1 MIRPAPFRPARSL
14 TRCACFFLALGAG
27 LRAAPDP
34 APIRIGQYASLTGKE
49 ASFGQSSHQGVVLAV
64 AELNA
69 HGGVLGRPVEL
80 LAEDIQSKSGEA
92 ATAVKKLIA
101 RDQVVAV
108 LGGNASTNSLEA
120 APVCQAARVPM
131 IAISS
136 TNPKVT
142 ATGTYIFRACFID
155 PFQGAVLAKFAR
167 TTLHAR
173 RVALLTSVSA
183 PYSVGLSNVFRERF
197 TAAGGEIV
205 AEQKY
210 TEGDKDFRAQLPA
223 LKALAPDAI
232 AATGYYT
239 EAALICQQARDLGL
253 TVPIFGGD
261 GWEAPQLI
269 ALGGRAVEGTY
280 YSTHYSAESPA
291 PEVQAFIRRFRAR
304 YDGATP
310 DAVAAL
316 GYDATML
323 LADALRRA
331 GTTDGPRLRDA
342 LAATKDFPGIT
353 GRTTIDADRNTSKP
367 AVILR
372 VKDGRAQFVG
382 AVTP

>member
-1 MIRPAPFRPARSL
+1 MRPASSRPTRSL
-14 TRCACFFLALGAG
+14 TRCALFFLPLAAVVGA
-27 LRAAPDP
+27 AAPE
-34 APIRIGQYASLTGKE
+34 PIKVGQYASLTGKE

-64 AELNA
+64 EELNA
-69 HGGVLGRPVEL
+69 RGGVLGRPVEFL
-80 LAEDIQSKSGEA
+80 VEDIGSKSGES

-101 RDQVVAV
+101 RDGVVAV

-120 APVCQAARVPM
+120 APICQAAHVPM

-142 ATGTYIFRACFID
+142 AMGTYIFRACFID

-167 TTLHAR
+167 DILHAR

-183 PYSVGLSNVFRERF
+183 PYSVGLSRVFRERF
-197 TAAGGEIV
+197 TAAGGEII

-210 TEGDKDFRAQLPA
+210 TEGDKDFRAQLTA
-223 LKALAPDAI
+223 IKALSPDAI

-239 EAALICQQARDLGL
+239 EAALICQQARDLAINL
-253 TVPIFGGD
+253 PIFGGD

-269 ALGGRAVEGTY
+269 ELGGKAVEGTY

-291 PEVQAFIRRFRAR
+291 PEVRAFIKKFQAR

-316 GYDATML
+316 GYDAMML
-323 LADALRRA
+323 LADAITRA
-331 GTTDGPRLRDA
+331 GTTEGPRVRDA
-342 LAATKDFPGIT
+342 LATTKDFPGIT

-367 AVILR
+367 AIILT
-372 VKDGRAQFVG
+372 VKDGRVQFVG
-382 AVTP
+382 SVTP

>member
-1 MIRPAPFRPARSL
+1 MRPVRSSL
-14 TRCACFFLALGAG
+14 TRSLIRCALFFLPLAPMLA
-27 LRAAPDP
+27 AAPE
-34 APIRIGQYASLTGKE
+34 PIRVGQYASLTGKE
-49 ASFGQSSHQGVVLAV
+49 ASFGQASHQGVVLAV
-64 AELNA
+64 EELNVQ
-69 HGGVLGRPVEL
+69 GGVLGRPVEL
-80 LAEDIQSKSGEA
+80 LVEDIQSKSGES
-92 ATAVKKLIA
+92 ATVVKKLIA
-101 RDQVVAV
+101 RDRVVAV

-120 APVCQAARVPM
+120 APICQAAHVPM

-142 ATGTYIFRACFID
+142 AMGTYIFRACFID

-183 PYSVGLSNVFRERF
+183 PYSVGLSRVFRERF
-197 TAAGGEIV
+197 TAAGGEII
-205 AEQKY
+205 AEQRY
-210 TEGDKDFRAQLPA
+210 AEGDKDFRAQLTAIRA
-223 LKALAPDAI
+223 LQPDAI

-239 EAALICQQARDLGL
+239 EAALICQQARGLGL
-253 TVPIFGGD
+253 SQPIFGGD

-269 ALGGRAVEGTY
+269 ELGGRAVEGTY

-291 PEVQAFIRRFRAR
+291 PEVRAFIKKFRAR

-316 GYDATML
+316 GYDAMML
-323 LADALRRA
+323 LADAITRA
-331 GTTDGPRLRDA
+331 GSTAGSRVRDA
-342 LAATKDFPGIT
+342 LAATKDFPGVT

-367 AVILR
+367 AIILT
-372 VKDGRAQFVG
+372 VQDGRAQFVS

>member
-1 MIRPAPFRPARSL
+1 MRPASSRLTRSL
-14 TRCACFFLALGAG
+14 TRCALFFLPVAVLFGAG
-27 LRAAPDP
+27 STE
-34 APIRIGQYASLTGKE
+34 PIKVGQYASLTGKE
-49 ASFGQSSHQGVVLAV
+49 ASFGQSSHKGVVLAV
-64 AELNA
+64 EELNA
-69 HGGVLGRPVEL
+69 RGGILGRPVEFL
-80 LAEDIQSKSGEA
+80 VEDIQSKAGES

-101 RDQVVAV
+101 RDGVVAV

-120 APVCQAARVPM
+120 APICQAAHIPM

-142 ATGTYIFRACFID
+142 AMGTYIFRACFID

-167 TTLHAR
+167 TTLHAQ

-183 PYSVGLSNVFRERF
+183 PYSVGLSRVFRERF
-197 TAAGGEIV
+197 TSAGGEII

-210 TEGDKDFRAQLPA
+210 TEGDKDFRAQLTA
-223 LKALAPDAI
+223 IKALQPDAI

-239 EAALICQQARDLGL
+239 EAALICQQARDLGIN
-253 TVPIFGGD
+253 VPIFGGD

-269 ALGGRAVEGTY
+269 ELGGKAVEGTY

-291 PEVQAFIRRFRAR
+291 PEVRAFIQKFQAR
-304 YDGATP
+304 YDGETP

-316 GYDATML
+316 GYDAMML
-323 LADALRRA
+323 LADAIIRA
-331 GTTDGPRLRDA
+331 GTTTGPMVRDA
-342 LAATKDFPGIT
+342 LAATKDFSGIT

-367 AVILR
+367 AIILM

>member
-1 MIRPAPFRPARSL
+1 MILPDRFRRTRSL
-14 TRCACFFLALGAG
+14 ARCAWFFLALAPG
-27 LRAAPDP
+27 LRAAPE
-34 APIRIGQYASLTGKE
+34 PIRIGQFASLTGKE

-64 AELNA
+64 EELNA
-69 HGGVLGRPVEL
+69 RGGVLGRPVEFL
-80 LAEDIQSKSGEA
+80 VEDIQSKAGEA

-210 TEGDKDFRAQLPA
+210 TEGDKDFRAQLTA

-239 EAALICQQARDLGL
+239 EAALICQQARDLGI

-304 YDGATP
+304 YGGATP

-342 LAATKDFPGIT
+342 LAATKDFPGVT

>member
-1 MIRPAPFRPARSL
+1 MRPDPPVNSTRSL
-14 TRCACFFLALGAG
+14 IRCALFFLPLAPLPA
-27 LRAAPDP
+27 AAPE
-34 APIRIGQYASLTGKE
+34 PIRVGQYASLTGKE
-49 ASFGQSSHQGVVLAV
+49 ASFGQALHQGVALAV
-64 AELNA
+64 EELNA
-69 HGGVLGRPVEL
+69 RGGVLGRPVEFL
-80 LAEDIQSKSGEA
+80 VEDIQSKPGEA
-92 ATAVKKLIA
+92 ATVVKKLIA
-101 RDQVVAV
+101 RDRVVAV

-120 APVCQAARVPM
+120 APICQAAHVPM

-136 TNPKVT
+136 TSPKVT
-142 ATGTYIFRACFID
+142 AMGTYIFRACFID

-167 TTLHAR
+167 ITLHAR

-183 PYSVGLSNVFRERF
+183 PYSVGLSQVFRDRF
-197 TAAGGEIV
+197 TAAGGAII

-210 TEGDKDFRAQLPA
+210 TEGDKDFRAQLTA
-223 LKALAPDAI
+223 IKARSPDAI

-253 TVPIFGGD
+253 TLPIFGGD

-269 ALGGRAVEGTY
+269 ELGGPAVEGTY

-291 PEVQAFIRRFRAR
+291 PEVRAFIKKFRAR

-316 GYDATML
+316 GYDAMML
-323 LADALRRA
+323 LADAITRA
-331 GTTDGPRLRDA
+331 GTTAGPRVRDA
-342 LAATKDFPGIT
+342 LAATKDFPGVT

-367 AVILR
+367 AIILTVR
-372 VKDGRAQFVG
+372 NGRAQFVS

>member
-1 MIRPAPFRPARSL
+1 VIRPASFCSARSL
-14 TRCACFFLALGAG
+14 LRCAWFFLPLAPVGAAT
-27 LRAAPDP
+27 AAE
-34 APIRIGQYASLTGKE
+34 PIRIGQYASLTGKE

-64 AELNA
+64 EELNA
-69 HGGVLGRPVEL
+69 RGGVLGRPVECL
-80 LAEDIQSKSGEA
+80 VEDIQSKAGES

-101 RDQVVAV
+101 RDRVVAV

-120 APVCQAARVPM
+120 APVCQAASVPM

-142 ATGTYIFRACFID
+142 AMGTYIFRVCFID
-155 PFQGAVLAKFAR
+155 AFQGAVLAKFAR
-167 TTLHAR
+167 GTLQAR

-183 PYSVGLSNVFRERF
+183 PYSVGLSRVFRERF
-197 TAAGGEIV
+197 TAAGGTIV

-210 TEGDKDFRAQLPA
+210 TEGDKDFRAQLTA
-223 LKALAPDAI
+223 IKALSPDAI

-239 EAALICQQARDLGL
+239 EAALICRQARDLGINL
-253 TVPIFGGD
+253 PIFGGD

-269 ALGGRAVEGTY
+269 ALGGPAVEGTY

-291 PEVQAFIRRFRAR
+291 PEVQSFIRKFRAR
-304 YDGATP
+304 YDGETP

-316 GYDATML
+316 GYDATLL
-323 LADALRRA
+323 LADAITRA
-331 GTTDGPRLRDA
+331 GSTAGPRVRAA
-342 LAATKDFPGIT
+342 LAATRDFPGVT

-367 AVILR
+367 AIIVTVR
-372 VKDGRAQFVG
+372 DGRVQFVD

>member
-1 MIRPAPFRPARSL
+1 MK
-14 TRCACFFLALGAG
+14 
-27 LRAAPDP
+27 LRAAGCLCTFVLGVAVAAAAEPVK
-34 APIRIGQYASLTGKE
+34 IGFFMSMTGRD
-49 ASFGQSSHQGVVLAV
+49 ASFGEASLRGARLAV
-64 AELNA
+64 DELNA
-69 HGGVLGRPVEL
+69 AGGVLGRPVEL
-80 LAEDIQSKSGEA
+80 VVEDDRSLPGEA

-101 RDQVVAV
+101 RDEVVAV

-120 APVCQAARVPM
+120 APVCQAAHVPM

-142 ATGTYIFRACFID
+142 AMGSYIFRACFID
-155 PFQGAVLAKFAR
+155 SFQGAVLAKFSHD
-167 TTLHAR
+167 TLHAK

-183 PYSVGLSNVFRERF
+183 PYSVGLSRVFRERF

-210 TEGDKDFRAQLPA
+210 TEGDKDFRAQLTA
-223 LKALAPDAI
+223 IKALAPDAI

-239 EAALICQQARDLGL
+239 EAALICRQARDLGL
-253 TVPIFGGD
+253 DIPIIGGD

-269 ALGGRAVEGTY
+269 YLGGAAVEGTY

-291 PEVQAFIRRFRAR
+291 PEVQLFIKKFRAR
-304 YDGATP
+304 YDGETP

-316 GYDATML
+316 GYDAMML
-323 LADALRRA
+323 LADAITRA
-331 GTTDGPRLRDA
+331 GTTAGSRLRDA
-342 LAATKDFPGIT
+342 LAATKDFPGVT
-353 GRTTIDADRNTSKP
+353 GRTTIDAERNTSKP
-367 AVILR
+367 AIIVT
-372 VKDGRAQFVG
+372 VKDGHVQFVA

>member
-1 MIRPAPFRPARSL
+1 M
-14 TRCACFFLALGAG
+14 
-27 LRAAPDP
+27 
-34 APIRIGQYASLTGKE
+34 
-49 ASFGQSSHQGVVLAV
+49 LAV
-64 AELNA
+64 EELNA
-69 HGGVLGRPVEL
+69 HGGVLGRPVEFL
-80 LAEDIQSKSGEA
+80 VEDIQSQSGES
-92 ATAVKKLIA
+92 ATVVKKLIA
-101 RDQVVAV
+101 RDRVVAV
-108 LGGNASTNSLEA
+108 LGGNASNNSLEA
-120 APVCQAARVPM
+120 APFCQAAHVPM

-136 TNPKVT
+136 TSPKVT
-142 ATGTYIFRACFID
+142 AMGNYIFRACFID

-183 PYSVGLSNVFRERF
+183 PYSVGLSRGFRERF

-210 TEGDKDFRAQLPA
+210 TEGDKDFRAQLTA
-223 LKALAPDAI
+223 IKALSPDAI

-253 TVPIFGGD
+253 TLPIVGGD

-269 ALGGRAVEGTY
+269 ELGGQAVEGTY

-291 PEVQAFIRRFRAR
+291 PEVQAFIRKFRAR

-316 GYDATML
+316 GYDAMIL
-323 LADALRRA
+323 LADAITRA
-331 GTTDGPRLRDA
+331 GSIVGPRVRDA
-342 LAATKDFPGIT
+342 LAATKDFPGVT

-367 AVILR
+367 AIILTVR
-372 VKDGRAQFVG
+372 NGRAQFVS

>member
-1 MIRPAPFRPARSL
+1 MRPLPPAVARSL
-14 TRCACFFLALGAG
+14 IRCALFFLPLAPL
-27 LRAAPDP
+27 AAADAP
-34 APIRIGQYASLTGKE
+34 APIKIGQYASLTGKE
-49 ASFGQSSHQGVVLAV
+49 ASFGQASHRGVALAV
-64 AELNA
+64 DELNA
-69 HGGVLGRPVEL
+69 HGGILGREVEFL
-80 LAEDIQSKSGEA
+80 VEDIQSKPGES

-101 RDQVVAV
+101 RDEVVAV

-120 APVCQAARVPM
+120 APVCQAAHVPM

-142 ATGTYIFRACFID
+142 AMGSYIFRACFID
-155 PFQGAVLAKFAR
+155 SFQGAVLAKFSHD
-167 TTLHAR
+167 TLHAK

-183 PYSVGLSNVFRERF
+183 PYSVGLSRVFRERF

-210 TEGDKDFRAQLPA
+210 TEGDKDFRAQLTA
-223 LKALAPDAI
+223 IKSLAPDAI

-239 EAALICQQARDLGL
+239 EAALICRQARDLGL
-253 TVPIFGGD
+253 DLPIIGGD

-269 ALGGRAVEGTY
+269 YLGGAAVEGTY

-291 PEVQAFIRRFRAR
+291 PEVQLFIKKFRAR
-304 YDGATP
+304 YDGETP

-316 GYDATML
+316 GYDAMML
-323 LADALRRA
+323 LADAITRA
-331 GTTDGPRLRDA
+331 GTTAGPRLRDA
-342 LAATKDFPGIT
+342 LAATKDFPGVT
-353 GRTTIDADRNTSKP
+353 GRTTIDAERNTSKP
-367 AVILR
+367 AIIVT
-372 VKDGRAQFVG
+372 VKDGHVQFVA

>member
-1 MIRPAPFRPARSL
+1 VTGPDWFLPARSL
-14 TRCACFFLALGAG
+14 TRCAWFFLALAPG
-27 LRAAPDP
+27 LRAAP

-49 ASFGQSSHQGVVLAV
+49 ASFGQSSHRGVVLAV
-64 AELNA
+64 EELNA
-69 HGGVLGRPVEL
+69 RGGVLGRPVEFL
-80 LAEDIQSKSGEA
+80 VEDIQSKAGEA
-92 ATAVKKLIA
+92 ATAVKKLIS
-101 RDQVVAV
+101 RDRVVAV

-136 TNPKVT
+136 TSPKVT
-142 ATGTYIFRACFID
+142 ATGNYIFRACFID

-167 TTLHAR
+167 TTLQAR

-183 PYSVGLSNVFRERF
+183 PYSVGLSAVFRARF
-197 TAAGGEIV
+197 TAAGGAIV
-205 AEQKY
+205 AEQSY
-210 TEGDKDFRAQLPA
+210 TEGDKDFRAQLTA
-223 LKALAPDAI
+223 IKARQPDAI

-239 EAALICQQARDLGL
+239 EAALICQQARDLGITL
-253 TVPIFGGD
+253 PIFGGD

-269 ALGGRAVEGTY
+269 TLGGRAVEGTY

-316 GYDATML
+316 GYDATLL

-342 LAATKDFPGIT
+342 LAATRDFPGIT

-367 AVILR
+367 AVILI
-372 VKDGRAQFVG
+372 VKNGRAQFVG